1 MRFGSQMHLHIDE
14 SIAAAPSA
22 TVSAAQA
29 HVNVPIEGRNCAPDA
44 AKLIAKWPPPISFT
58 TLSAAAAPRRGR
70 LSLSS
75 IACCRAERRTSRSC
89 SRRGTSSS
97 RDALHACAHR
107 PAAAASSKQQA
118 MCACSSGGSSSRS
131 CTIADAALYSFLV
144 YSRLYSKKRAVE
156 RYTATSHTSNHA
168 PPELY
173 SLYSLYTAL
182 IQRCILY
189 SYPSQTRS
197 SPSAA
202 LASPRRPRSA
212 RRAPPLFAVFNFSR
226 DMSGISHFLSYFESG
241 IWDGICKVG
250 YAKRGF

>member
-156 RYTATSHTSNHA
+156 RYTAPSHPTTPLQSYTA
-168 PPELY
+168 YTALY
-173 SLYSLYTAL
+173 TIQLYTAIQL
-182 IQRCILY
+182 IQYTALY
-189 SYPSQTRS
+189 THPLVYPFSNYHF
-197 SPSAA
+197 PS
-202 LASPRRPRSA
+202 L
-212 RRAPPLFAVFNFSR
+212 
-226 DMSGISHFLSYFESG
+226 
-241 IWDGICKVG
+241 
-250 YAKRGF
+250 